1 MLVLR
6 ALDKYHQTPTTDT
19 MAPSKVSNAGQT
31 NGSAKGKLDID
42 SVQLEKLFI
51 RDADVFQTTLDSEDY
66 LDSLAPLIK
75 DALKANALSEF
86 IGKLNDIVK
95 QKDSELNDISLGSA
109 RDINKCIK
117 SIDGVSQES
126 ASLSKT
132 MQHVNNYLN
141 KSAFELVARKK
152 ALIKSKETTGKV
164 NETIMTLN
172 LCNQV
177 LEINNKILE
186 LIKQQKSFSALKL
199 IDELQTIHLPKV
211 KDFSFSVKIVN
222 SIPHMTNMIKEES
235 FESLKMWLTTHL
247 ERKIDRIGDL
257 LYENLYKLDE
267 HWESLRNDSR
277 GGFLLPHR
285 LNSPIEVSMRD
296 PELAFHVFESE
307 ELGISLNPIYDCIL
321 VYNSLKDSSTLSGM
335 YHKEWMEKYR
345 KIIHP
350 ITLSATK
357 SYDRLPYSQEPS
369 VLFPDLNSL
378 ETYLRK
384 ISAFFVADKE
394 LNTRTKFE
402 LRSNTTS
409 DDLWESYVLKLK
421 PVLLNFLNTRKWLRD
436 DLDLLSNFKECLG
449 HFLQVMENSQF
460 KITELYE
467 IMIIIF
473 RDYFGPILIE
483 DFRLEFMT
491 SIQSDHYMPLGV
503 SEREDYDNVMKLCWY
518 RRDASFAPKNVKSMP
533 ISFPFSEDYVHYCLG
548 IRTLMQDILDF
559 VSRQYNYDLNE
570 INRIIVEEIFERVLG
585 DEPGVGICNDIKEF
599 ISKNSGNKEIVV
611 QSFSNLEYYVYSLYE
626 IGKLLDS
633 KLRRYNGIGIMNI
646 DTNSIFKLRAIELFT
661 SVRKF
666 SEDTIFSMVDQK
678 LAELVDSVEYDDWYP
693 ATPNSDPNFFILDF
707 SLFLENMFNSIF
719 SNLPSS
725 FKTLGLFRSYD
736 FISEH
741 FLNILVNARG
751 FNKIAIQNFDLDVRH
766 LELSMARLADSGNT
780 DEQGGSVALQSTF
793 AELRQ
798 TIDMLLLDD
807 YEEFKKNAS
816 FRMRRFDRLKYET
829 AVGLVKKMKRDVD
842 ADDDEAAVGNDTAG
856 SISSGLERENSVF
869 GHSAAKFQQWRLM
882 RRNDNHQQ

>member
-1 MLVLR
+1 
-6 ALDKYHQTPTTDT
+6 
-19 MAPSKVSNAGQT
+19 MAPSKVPNAADS
-31 NGSAKGKLDID
+31 NGSSKGKLDID

-95 QKDSELNDISLGSA
+95 QKDGELNDISFGSA

-126 ASLSKT
+126 AALSKT

-141 KSAFELVARKK
+141 KSAFELVSRKN
-152 ALIKSKETTGKV
+152 ALIKNKETAGKV
-164 NETIMTLN
+164 NDTITTLN

-199 IDELQTIHLPKV
+199 IDELQSIHLPKV

-222 SIPHMTNMIKEES
+222 SIPHMTSMIKEES
-235 FESLKMWLTTHL
+235 FDSLKMWLTTHL

-257 LYENLYKLDE
+257 IYENLYRLDE
-267 HWESLRNDSR
+267 HWESLRNESR

-285 LNSPIEVSMRD
+285 LNSPIEISMRD
-296 PELAFHVFESE
+296 PALAFHVFESE
-307 ELGISLNPIYDCIL
+307 ELGISLKPIYDCIL
-321 VYNSLKDSSTLSGM
+321 AYNSLKDSSTLSGM

-350 ITLSATK
+350 ITLSASN
-357 SYDRLPYSQEPS
+357 SYGTVSSQEPS

-378 ETYLRK
+378 ESYLRK
-384 ISAFFVADKE
+384 IAAFFVADKE
-394 LNTRTKFE
+394 LNTKTKFE
-402 LRSNTTS
+402 LRTNATS
-409 DDLWESYVLKLK
+409 DDLWESYVFKLK

-449 HFLQVMENSQF
+449 HFLQIMENSQF

-483 DFRLEFMT
+483 DFRLEFLT

-503 SEREDYDNVMKLCWY
+503 SDREDYDNVMKLCWY
-518 RRDASFAPKNVKSMP
+518 RKDASFAPQNVKSMP

-548 IRTLMQDILDF
+548 IRTLIQEILDF

-570 INRIIVEEIFERVLG
+570 INRIIVEDIFERVLG
-585 DEPGVGICNDIKEF
+585 DEPGVGICNDIKDF
-599 ISKNSGNKEIVV
+599 IGKNSRNKEIVA

-626 IGKLLDS
+626 IGQLLDS
-633 KLRRYNGIGIMNI
+633 KLRKFNGIGIMNI
-646 DTNSIFKLRAIELFT
+646 DTNSIFKLRAIGLFT
-661 SVRKF
+661 EARKF
-666 SEDTIFSMVDQK
+666 SEDTIFAMVDQK
-678 LAELVDSVEYDDWYP
+678 LRELVESVEYEDWYP

-725 FKTLGLFRSYD
+725 FKTLGLFRSFD
-736 FISEH
+736 FISEY
-741 FLNILVNARG
+741 FVNILINARG
-751 FNKIAIQNFDLDVRH
+751 FNKIAIHNFDLDVKH
-766 LELSMARLADSGNT
+766 LEQSMTKLSDSGNT
-780 DEQGGSVALQSTF
+780 DEQSRVVALKSTF

-807 YEEFKKNAS
+807 YEEFQKNPS
-816 FRMRRFDRLKYET
+816 FRMRRFDRLKYDT
-829 AVGLVKKMKRDVD
+829 AMSLVKKMQREDV
-842 ADDDEAAVGNDTAG
+842 ADENEAGNDTVG
-856 SISSGLERENSVF
+856 GLNSGLERENSVF
-869 GHSAAKFQQWRLM
+869 GQSAAKFQQWRLM
-882 RRNDNHQQ
+882 RRNEHPQH

>member
-1 MLVLR
+1 
-6 ALDKYHQTPTTDT
+6 
-19 MAPSKVSNAGQT
+19 MAPSKVTIGANGTSGQPNA
-31 NGSAKGKLDID
+31 DID
-42 SVQLEKLFI
+42 TVQLEKLFI

-95 QKDSELNDISLGSA
+95 QKDTELNDVSLGST
-109 RDINKCIK
+109 RDIGKCIR
-117 SIDGVSQES
+117 SIDGVSKES
-126 ASLSKT
+126 AKLSQT
-132 MQHVNNYLN
+132 MQSVNGYLN

-152 ALIKSKETTGKV
+152 ALIKNKETASKV
-164 NETIMTLN
+164 NETITTLN

-177 LEINNKILE
+177 LEIDNKILE

-199 IDELQTIHLPKV
+199 IDELQSIHLPKV
-211 KDFSFSVKIVN
+211 KDFSFSVKIYN

-247 ERKIDRIGDL
+247 ERKIDRIGDHI
-257 LYENLYKLDE
+257 YENLYKLDE
-267 HWESLRNDSR
+267 HWESLRNNPNST
-277 GGFLLPHR
+277 FLLPHR
-285 LNSPIEVSMRD
+285 LNSPIELSMRN
-296 PELAFHVFESE
+296 PALTCEVFESP
-307 ELGISLNPIYDCIL
+307 ELGIKLGPIYECIL
-321 VYNSLKDSSTLSGM
+321 VYNSLKDAATLSAM

-350 ITLSATK
+350 ITLSASK
-357 SYDRLPYSQEPS
+357 SYDRSGVSQEMA

-378 ETYLRK
+378 NNYLRRV
-384 ISAFFVADKE
+384 SAFFVADKE
-394 LNTRTKFE
+394 LNTKTKFE

-421 PVLLNFLNTRKWLRD
+421 PVLLNFLNTRKWGTN
-436 DLDLLSNFKECLG
+436 DLDTLVNFKECLG

-460 KITELYE
+460 KIAELYE

-473 RDYFGPILIE
+473 RDYFGPILIKN
-483 DFRLEFMT
+483 FRFEFME

-503 SEREDYDNVMKLCWY
+503 SEREDYENVMKLCWY
-518 RRDASFAPKNVKSMP
+518 RKDASFAPKNVKSMP

-548 IRTLMQDILDF
+548 IRALMQDILDF
-559 VSRQYNYDLNE
+559 ISRQYSYDLNE

-585 DEPGVGICNDIKEF
+585 NEPGVGICNDIKEF

-626 IGKLLDS
+626 IGKMLDS
-633 KLRRYNGIGIMNI
+633 KLRKFNGIGIMNI
-646 DTNSIFKLRAIELFT
+646 DTNSIFKLHAIELFT
-661 SVRKF
+661 GVRKF
-666 SEDTIFSMVDQK
+666 SEDTIFIMVDQK
-678 LAELVDSVEYDDWYP
+678 LRELVDLVEYDDWYP
-693 ATPNSDPNFFILDF
+693 STPNRDPNFFILDF

-725 FKTLGLFRSYD
+725 FRTLGLFRSYD

-741 FLNILVNARG
+741 FLNILMNARG
-751 FNKIAIQNFDLDVRH
+751 FNKIAIQNFDLDVQH
-766 LELSMARLADSGNT
+766 LEQSMARLADSGNT

-807 YEEFKKNAS
+807 YDEFKNNAA

-829 AVGLVKKMKRDVD
+829 AMSLVKKMQV
-842 ADDDEAAVGNDTAG
+842 ADEDTDEIAPLSGISGAG
-856 SISSGLERENSVF
+856 AEGGLARENSVF
-869 GHSAAKFQQWRLM
+869 GNSAARFQQWRL
-882 RRNDNHQQ
+882 RKTDNA